1 MVRVHGDR
9 PRLQWL
15 NEFNGAFDPLHFVLL
30 FPHGELGWTPDIQSS
45 RVRSS
50 IQLPLRPVRMQ
61 KPAGGVV
68 TLREYAS
75 YYLMERKS
83 PSHDYLHLQTRAKTR
98 LYLIVRGDKTR
109 GLNAAPQAKRSG

>member
-83 PSHDYLHLQTRAKTR
+83 PSHDYLHLCGPLPGSLPDMPFISKSAWGVQTVT
-98 LYLIVRGDKTR
+98 
-109 GLNAAPQAKRSG
+109 